1 LVPIDTFAPPPPTG
15 LVAVRSGEDVLLTWT
30 EVERPDVTGYR
41 VYRASAEEGPF
52 TLLTE
57 SVLRVPSYSDTTV
70 ASGETYYFA
79 VTAVD
84 DAPLA
89 NESQRSELSA
99 VTFAR

>member
-1 LVPIDTFAPPPPTG
+1 
-15 LVAVRSGEDVLLTWT
+15 
-30 EVERPDVTGYR
+30 VERPDVTGYR
-41 VYRASAEEGPF
+41 VYRASSEDGPF

-57 SVLRVPSYSDTTV
+57 TALRVPSYSDNTV

-84 DAPLA
+84 DAPSA
-89 NESQRSELSA
+89 NESEMSELSA